1 MIAKGH
7 YVKGGTANRAAA
19 ASHLS
24 AHFKYLEH
32 RSRDMDESREDRAI
46 FSKEEDVVSRREALG
61 DIMAHTSLR
70 VSYHQIV
77 LSPSEEELVLDW
89 QAWTREVMADLE
101 AHQGAE
107 LHWYAV
113 HHGNTDHE
121 HVHVV
126 LAGAGED
133 RETGQPT
140 AVILSPQDYREL
152 RESGHER
159 SEFNFHYQ
167 LELALQEYDQQ
178 DELGLMLAGHDQ
190 ELEHDPLS
198 GAIDEGEHSL

>member
-7 YVKGGTANRAAA
+7 YVKGGTANRASA

-32 RSRDMDESREDRAI
+32 RSREVDDSREDRAI
-46 FSKEEDVVSRREALG
+46 FSNDEERVSRREAL
-61 DIMAHTSLR
+61 DDVMAHTSQR

-77 LSPSEEELVLDW
+77 LSPAEDEPVLDW
-89 QAWTREVMADLE
+89 QEWTREVMADLE
-101 AHQGAE
+101 AFQGTA

-113 HHGNTDHE
+113 HHSNTDHE

-133 RETGQPT
+133 LETGQPIAIT
-140 AVILSPQDYREL
+140 LSPEDYREL

-159 SEFNFHYQ
+159 SEFAFYYH
-167 LELALQEYDQQ
+167 LELALQEYDRLDAIGQA
-178 DELGLMLAGHDQ
+178 LAGRDEFEQ
-190 ELEHDPLS
+190 SPLS
-198 GAIDEGEHSL
+198 GTIDEGAHEL